1 MVVGSLPLRAIHV
14 PCTRFPEPGHPMP
27 FSPCRP
33 ATHSNSK
40 RKHDAYCNL
49 VQHVECR
56 GRRPIYCRKNFI
68 IWGGDGKRICM
79 TRTTAGIASISSNH
93 SYSTIHPQTVT
104 SVAQTVTSVVQTV
117 TSVAQ
122 TVTSAGKTVAS
133 ASKPASAPLRPI
145 NSFFLR
151 QSEGNIKSNFPSESA
166 VTSTTR
172 GDFEPLYLVGPIGT
186 VSSISPSSP

>member
-1 MVVGSLPLRAIHV
+1 MHASCVPLVGSSQINVPMVVGSLPLRAIHV

-79 TRTTAGIASISSNH
+79 TRTTDRRHRFDLVQPLVFNDSPPDSDFGGPDSDFGGPDRDFGGPDSDFGGQDSGFGIQTGV
-93 SYSTIHPQTVT
+93 ST
-104 SVAQTVTSVVQTV
+104 A
-117 TSVAQ
+117 
-122 TVTSAGKTVAS
+122 
-133 ASKPASAPLRPI
+133 
-145 NSFFLR
+145 
-151 QSEGNIKSNFPSESA
+151 
-166 VTSTTR
+166 TTNQQL
-172 GDFEPLYLVGPIGT
+172 FS
-186 VSSISPSSP
+186 SSIRR